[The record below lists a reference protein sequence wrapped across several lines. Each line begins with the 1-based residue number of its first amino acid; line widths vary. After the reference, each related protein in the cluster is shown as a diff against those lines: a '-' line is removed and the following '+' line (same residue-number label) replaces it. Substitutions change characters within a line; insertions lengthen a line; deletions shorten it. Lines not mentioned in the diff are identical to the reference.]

1 MYYLMIVAAVVMFS
15 FQFVLNDEYRKE
27 QGNDLNAAMKFM
39 LYSSLAGLVV
49 LFAVNKVHLE
59 WSWFSVVTACVYSI
73 VCIAYSYVS
82 IKAFTYANLSVYSI
96 FAMIGGM
103 IIPFFYGI
111 ACGEEFRLIRMVCCV
126 LIGCAV
132 ALSIDKSE
140 KSKKGMKYYIAV
152 FVLNG
157 LVGVVSSFH
166 QSHTNLCVDSGSFM
180 ILTRITA
187 VLMCLIFFALRREKN
202 IVVSKKAL
210 MYCGIYSVLNG
221 VGNLLLLIALLYL
234 PTSVQYPMVTGSV
247 IIVSTIITIGRKEK
261 ITVKEIVAAGISFV
275 ATIFMAL

>member
-1 MYYLMIVAAVVMFS
+1 MFS

-82 IKAFTYANLSVYSI
+82 IKAFTYANLSVYSV

-111 ACGEEFRLIRMVCCV
+111 ACGEEFKLIRLVCCI

-132 ALSIDKSE
+132 VLSINKRE
-140 KSKKGMKYYIAV
+140 TSKKGMKFYIAV

-157 LVGVVSSFH
+157 LVGVISSFH
-166 QSHTNLCVDSGSFM
+166 QANTEFCVDSGSFM
-180 ILTRITA
+180 ILTRIAA
-187 VLMCLIFFALRREKN
+187 VVICLLFFAIRKEKN
-202 IVVSKKAL
+202 ILVSKKAL
-210 MYCGIYSVLNG
+210 MYCSIYSVLNG
-221 VGNLLLLIALLYL
+221 VGNLLLLIALLFL

-247 IIVSTIITIGRKEK
+247 IIISTLITIGRREK
-261 ITVKEIVAAGISFV
+261 ITVKEIIAAGLSFI